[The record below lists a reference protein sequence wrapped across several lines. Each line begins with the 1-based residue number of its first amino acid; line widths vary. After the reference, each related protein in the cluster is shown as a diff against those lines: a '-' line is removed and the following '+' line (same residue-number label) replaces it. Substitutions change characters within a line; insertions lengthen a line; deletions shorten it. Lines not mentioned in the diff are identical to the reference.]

1 MDRAAGPPVVS
12 SGGDTPIPRL
22 VAERVTLPIRL
33 RRHLPRLTEVLC
45 VFIFLTLND
54 VIVCSTRS
62 DDASSNLLTNMPLS
76 VRFVTLHIIF
86 TLPRTMPAKRFETAE
101 LHFLCSQLSD
111 IVAHS
116 CRESS

>member
-1 MDRAAGPPVVS
+1 MDRAARPPVVP

-45 VFIFLTLND
+45 VLIFLTLND

-62 DDASSNLLTNMPLS
+62 DASSDLLTNMPLALLL
-76 VRFVTLHIIF
+76 VTLHIIF
-86 TLPRTMPAKRFETAE
+86 TLLRTRRYDFKTAE
-101 LHFLCSQLSD
+101 LHFLCSWRSD
-111 IVAHS
+111 IAVHS

>member
-1 MDRAAGPPVVS
+1 MDRAAGPPVVP

-33 RRHLPRLTEVLC
+33 CRHLPRLTEVLC

-54 VIVCSTRS
+54 VIVCSKRS
-62 DDASSNLLTNMPLS
+62 DASPNLLTNMPLS

-86 TLPRTMPAKRFETAE
+86 TLPRTMPAKRFKTAE

>member
-22 VAERVTLPIRL
+22 VAERVTLRIRL
-33 RRHLPRLTEVLC
+33 RRHLPRLSEVLC
-45 VFIFLTLND
+45 VLIFLTLND
-54 VIVCSTRS
+54 VIVSSTRS
-62 DDASSNLLTNMPLS
+62 GASSDLPTNMPLML
-76 VRFVTLHIIF
+76 RFVTVHITI
-86 TLPRTMPAKRFETAE
+86 TLPRTRRYDFKTAE